1 VYYALHI
8 EMGEEA
14 VELVQALLD
23 TTGPMGLE
31 IRDHT
36 LKPPPGAPPLPH
48 GKVALHAYYES
59 DLEADDALR
68 QVLREFP
75 DASAHCA
82 PVEQEDWAETWKKH
96 VKPTRVGRLWVG
108 PSWELPNAGEA
119 PIHIVI
125 DPGMAFGTG
134 DHPTTSLCL
143 GALDRALEMHP
154 GSSVL
159 DVGTGSGVLA
169 IAARL
174 LGAGKV
180 LGNDIDPHAVR
191 IARENAELNRA
202 GDIDLTDKP
211 GERIEGSY
219 DIVVANRF
227 ANVLCQLAPR
237 LAARTA
243 ADGVLLLSGVLSP
256 QTHEVVE
263 AFEAENM
270 RLVDKQTSG
279 EWVLLSFE
287 HRTR

>member
-169 IAARL
+169 IAGHRPDRQAGRAHRGELRHRRREPLRQRALPARAPARRPHRRRRSTPAL
-174 LGAGKV
+174 RRALPA
-180 LGNDIDPHAVR
+180 DP
-191 IARENAELNRA
+191 
-202 GDIDLTDKP
+202 
-211 GERIEGSY
+211 
-219 DIVVANRF
+219 
-227 ANVLCQLAPR
+227 
-237 LAARTA
+237 
-243 ADGVLLLSGVLSP
+243 
-256 QTHEVVE
+256 
-263 AFEAENM
+263 
-270 RLVDKQTSG
+270 
-279 EWVLLSFE
+279 
-287 HRTR
+287 